1 MDSTRKYWH
10 LTTALM
16 VSASLVL
23 SACQET
29 SRKASVRAAGKGTG
43 AQVTESVAKKTE
55 VAKKYSKNIKD
66 PRNLTAYNSH
76 LSELFKALEKSGQ
89 VPWSGLFSLKNWIF
103 GGVDLKTISNF
114 ISEEYE
120 VRHQQAVVRQTQ
132 FEVFVDDKAFVTIAS
147 EEQAKLILRQYLTSL
162 YSLRNLSGQE
172 LCTLAKQS
180 LNNTE
185 CQALAQT
192 PTPEQA
198 AAARIEASKSK
209 SKSDTTVA
217 KTAPSVSR
225 KMERADENRVD
236 RVLALITQKGVQLTE
251 ADLLKELTDAGF
263 DMRLFSFKLGKA
275 SEVANPK
282 KLTDAQAEA
291 LFKAVMQLHG
301 QESTCFSLRSD
312 SNSKCLVN
320 VERSDVFKIPGHAG
334 YRLISLAVKE
344 AEAESSLLT
353 EVFYEMNGQDVV
365 EVMNSKNEKLQ
376 LLPLVSKGLEK
387 PEVGTKY
394 RLNYLVLKKVE
405 AEGKTDFGLSGVLSI
420 PGVLKKVTVVDGK
433 TACEGALAEGKEK
446 AQDIILI
453 ASDDKLVSSLKEVT
467 AKSQPTAPCW

>member
-43 AQVTESVAKKTE
+43 APVTESVSSKAA

-66 PRNLTAYNSH
+66 PRTLAAYNAH
-76 LSELFKALEKSGQ
+76 LSEIFKALEKSGQ
-89 VPWSGLFSLKNWIF
+89 VPWSNLFSLKNWIF
-103 GGVDLKTISNF
+103 GGADIKMITSF

-132 FEVFVDDKAFVTIAS
+132 FEVFVDDKAFATIAS
-147 EEQAKLILRQYLTSL
+147 EEQAKLILRQYLMSL
-162 YSLRNLSGQE
+162 YSLRSLSGQE

-180 LNNTE
+180 LTSTE
-185 CQALAQT
+185 CQAIAQA

-198 AAARIEASKSK
+198 AAARVEASKSK
-209 SKSDTTVA
+209 TKVTKTVPA
-217 KTAPSVSR
+217 VNR
-225 KMERADENRVD
+225 KIERADENRVD
-236 RVLALITQKGVQLTE
+236 RVLALMMQKGTQLTE

-275 SEVANPK
+275 SEVKNHLK
-282 KLTDAQAEA
+282 MTDAQTES
-291 LFKAVMQLHG
+291 LFKEVVQLHG
-301 QESTCFSLRSD
+301 KETTCFSLRLD
-312 SNSKCLVN
+312 GNSKCQVS
-320 VERSDVFKIPGHAG
+320 VERSDLFKVPGHAG
-334 YRLISLAVKE
+334 YRLISLAAKE
-344 AEAESSLLT
+344 VEAESALMT
-353 EVFYEMNGQDVV
+353 EVFYELNGQDIV

-376 LLPLVSKGLEK
+376 LLPLMSKGLEK

-394 RLNYLVLKKVE
+394 RLNYLVLKKSE
-405 AEGKTDFGLSGVLSI
+405 TEGKTNFGLSGVLSI
-420 PGVLKKVTVVDGK
+420 PGIIKKVTVVDGK
-433 TACEGALAEGKEK
+433 ATCEGALAEGKDK
-446 AQDIILI
+446 AQDIILV